1 MSKCCRPLPIS
12 ALMLALSASTPAI
25 SGEPAGL
32 SVVIHGDA
40 DNAEQDR
47 VSRAAK
53 AALPEALLDPQRNFT
68 THPAYDPE
76 RTYRMVLVFHDPA
89 WPVDGDLCA
98 GNTKETLSAIR
109 PADFEGL
116 ESGVGLTGALCVD
129 NAALRQ
135 ASLHSAGRVSPDQIS
150 FRFLVADMAKALFPD
165 GFSRLPRRAN
175 NLP

>member
-1 MSKCCRPLPIS
+1 MSMCCRPKPIS
-12 ALMLALSASTPAI
+12 ALMLALSAATPAM

-32 SVVIHGDA
+32 SVVFHGGVDDA
-40 DNAEQDR
+40 AQDR
-47 VSRAAK
+47 VARAAMD
-53 AALPEALLDPQRNFT
+53 ALPEALLDPQRNFT

-89 WPVDGDLCA
+89 WPVEADLCA
-98 GNTKETLSAIR
+98 GNAEEKPSAIR

-116 ESGVGLTGALCVD
+116 ETGVGLTGALCVD
-129 NAALRQ
+129 NAVLRQ

-150 FRFLVADMAKALFPD
+150 FRFLVADTAKALFPD